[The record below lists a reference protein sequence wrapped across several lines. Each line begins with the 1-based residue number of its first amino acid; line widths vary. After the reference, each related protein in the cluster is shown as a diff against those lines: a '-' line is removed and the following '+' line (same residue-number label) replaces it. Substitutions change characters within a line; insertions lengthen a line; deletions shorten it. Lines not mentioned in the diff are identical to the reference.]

1 MHIQA
6 SRFTVQEGLGGRVLD
21 SNEAT
26 LTAQQTNSLEYFATN
41 LFRVIRELGARE
53 ESYCS

>member
-26 LTAQQTNSLEYFATN
+26 LTVQQTNSLEYFATN